1 MFIDD
6 STPPAEAGGVKSS
19 VMGNGAG
26 SGQLVHMSGASNRAV
41 AGGNGGGGAFGRGSG
56 GFAGGLGTG
65 GLIQANTGG
74 GARQDPYYR
83 CVDDAIGC
91 METNIHILL

>member
-26 SGQLVHMSGASNRAV
+26 SGQLVHMGGASNRAA
-41 AGGNGGGGAFGRGSG
+41 AGGNGGGGALGRGSG

-83 CVDDAIGC
+83 CVDGATGRTK
-91 METNIHILL
+91 TNIHPLI